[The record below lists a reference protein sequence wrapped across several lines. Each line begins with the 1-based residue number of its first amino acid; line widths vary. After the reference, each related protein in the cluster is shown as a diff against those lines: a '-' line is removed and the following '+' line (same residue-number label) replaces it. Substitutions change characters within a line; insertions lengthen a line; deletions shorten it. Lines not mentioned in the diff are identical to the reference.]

1 MDRKEIVL
9 AALAASNG
17 AEHTPV
23 QVQKLFFVVDREI
36 SQLVGGPFF
45 NFVAYDYG
53 PFDSDVYNVLRQL
66 GEDGNAETLYYR
78 PSGFRRYKLTA
89 QGQEKGTSILQGLD
103 KKASEYIVALSGWI
117 RKLSFAELVSA
128 IYKAYPEMKANS
140 VFRS

>member
-1 MDRKEIVL
+1 MEKKEFVL
-9 AALAASNG
+9 AALAVSVG

-23 QVQKLFFVVDREI
+23 QVQKLFFVIDREI
-36 SQLVGGPFF
+36 PQLVGGPFF
-45 NFVAYDYG
+45 NFIAYDYG

-66 GEDGNAETLYYR
+66 EEDGDVQTLYCC
-78 PSGFRRYKLTA
+78 PSGFRHYKLTA
-89 QGQEKGTSILQGLD
+89 QGQDKGVSILQRLD
-103 KKASEYIVALSGWI
+103 KKASEYITALSDKI

>member
-1 MDRKEIVL
+1 MDKKDFVL
-9 AALAASNG
+9 AALATSSG

-23 QVQKLFFVVDREI
+23 QVQKLFFVIDREI
-36 SQLVGGPFF
+36 PQLVGGPFF
-45 NFVAYDYG
+45 HFIAYDYG

-66 GEDGNAETLYYR
+66 EEEGDAQTLYCC

-89 QGQEKGTSILQGLD
+89 QGQEKGMKILQELD
-103 KKASEYIVALSGWI
+103 KKALDYITILSDKI

-128 IYKAYPEMKANS
+128 IYRAYPEMKANS

>member
-1 MDRKEIVL
+1 MDRKEFVL

-36 SQLVGGPFF
+36 PQLVGGPFF

-53 PFDSDVYNVLRQL
+53 PFDSDVYSVLRQL
-66 GEDGNAETLYYR
+66 EEDGDSETLNCR

-89 QGQEKGTSILQGLD
+89 QGQEKGMGILQGLD
-103 KKASEYIVALSGWI
+103 KKASDYIVALSDWI
-117 RKLSFAELVSA
+117 RKLSFVELVSA

>member
-1 MDRKEIVL
+1 MDKKEFVL
-9 AALAASNG
+9 AALAASSG
-17 AEHTPV
+17 AEYTPV

-36 SQLVGGPFF
+36 SQVVGGPFF
-45 NFVAYDYG
+45 NFIAYDYG

-66 GEDGNAETLYYR
+66 EEDGNVQTLYYS

-89 QGQEKGTSILQGLD
+89 QGQVKGVGIFQGLD
-103 KKASEYIVALSGWI
+103 KKVSDYITTLSDKI

-128 IYKAYPEMKANS
+128 IYQAYPEMKANS

>member
-1 MDRKEIVL
+1 MEKKEFVL
-9 AALAASNG
+9 AAFAASGG

-23 QVQKLFFVVDREI
+23 QVQKLFFVIDREI
-36 SQLVGGPFF
+36 PQLVGGPFF

-53 PFDSDVYNVLRQL
+53 PFDCDVYNVLKQL
-66 GEDGNAETLYYR
+66 EEDGDAQILYCC

-89 QGQEKGTSILQGLD
+89 QGQQKGEGLLGTLD
-103 KKASEYIVALSGWI
+103 KKASEYIMALSDKI